1 MSNLSQQ
8 QIEDLIQF
16 INNTEEPGSVTNLVV
31 GAVLGYLLA
40 KAPEPHSHSTTD
52 ITGLEATI
60 AAAFSVY
67 FSNGELKTSA
77 LPTDFLTQLSN
88 MFDGY
93 ATIGQSKLL
102 NLLHSRIMLLDSMG
116 QQLDGTPY
124 TYEDGDLV
132 WSPGEKQ
139 TKTWNG
145 SSFEGGETYLPRKGV
160 VFINKHT
167 GKCYMWDGSSMVEI
181 GSEGNDIYGSI
192 WIHKMD
198 QTDVA
203 NIPNGQIHF
212 MPSTAKLVYR
222 ISSEETISWT
232 PKKHLIYVGIPSNT
246 LYRWTGFVFEAASS
260 SVQVVNSLASNE
272 TNKALSAKMGHDL
285 LVLIQQIYNSLGNAA
300 FWGAKPEI
308 DWSSAGLTTHN
319 ITRSLGGHASS
330 SSSATSVAEGARL
343 TETITFD
350 AGWMKSSLTVEMNN
364 VPVPQY
370 IDNNTNTIDIPSV
383 TGPVVITA
391 TAVQGTTV
399 ALTLNGGLH
408 CADSNGNTIPN
419 PTAATSGEPLSF
431 EVWPDKWW
439 QVPVL
444 AAANDAKMTGGSL
457 LLESITRQ
465 VTGQSTWDASG
476 VETQN
481 QTVTAYGLRVTAK
494 NGSSNEVTGAITL
507 KLTAKDV
514 IQVGEFFAG
523 SSSGNDGSLQYNN
536 PALCRTNCYIPL
548 INANTVW
555 WRWGSSAG
563 ANRFATAFYPATG
576 HDTQGNNGWCNDQG
590 SEKYYPN
597 SGDMSERPYARC
609 TFVVDEIASGY
620 FEQVT
625 SGTARQRLFTPAPY
639 YYAKLANS

>member
-1 MSNLSQQ
+1 MATQEELLNQASEICDAEHEGENTAVRVGTMLINIIEYLGQFMTNTQLETALREVSAGLNAWLEDYARIDSDSGLLDYTHSWFVPLSTMGTAFDESPEEYTPTPGELFYRDQSGY
-8 QIEDLIQF
+8 QIH
-16 INNTEEPGSVTNLVV
+16 TKTAS
-31 GAVLGYLLA
+31 GAIGTPA
-40 KAPEPHSHSTTD
+40 K
-52 ITGLEATI
+52 TGV
-60 AAAFSVY
+60 VY
-67 FSNGELKTSA
+67 F
-77 LPTDFLTQLSN
+77 
-88 MFDGY
+88 
-93 ATIGQSKLL
+93 
-102 NLLHSRIMLLDSMG
+102 
-116 QQLDGTPY
+116 
-124 TYEDGDLV
+124 
-132 WSPGEKQ
+132 
-139 TKTWNG
+139 
-145 SSFEGGETYLPRKGV
+145 
-160 VFINKHT
+160 NKRT
-167 GKCYMWDGSSMVEI
+167 GKSYRWNGSSMVELGTAAVHPQI
-181 GSEGNDIYGSI
+181 IDYFTAPLFSDIAVGQSYLYTAGHVRRLAVKTGSDSSYSFDPDPKVIYCFRDTRTTMI
-192 WIHKMD
+192 WD
-198 QTDVA
+198 NSTSTWQQVGGGDVEV
-203 NIPNGQIHF
+203 I
-212 MPSTAKLVYR
+212 
-222 ISSEETISWT
+222 
-232 PKKHLIYVGIPSNT
+232 
-246 LYRWTGFVFEAASS
+246 
-260 SVQVVNSLASNE
+260 NSLGSTE
-272 TNKALSAKMGHDL
+272 TRKPLSAKMGHDL

-350 AGWMKSSLTVEMNN
+350 AGWIKSSLTVEMNN

-370 IDNNTNTIDIPSV
+370 ISGNTIDIPSV

-391 TAVQGTTV
+391 TAVQGTAV

-536 PALCRTNCYIPL
+536 TALCRTACYIPL

-563 ANRFATAFYPATG
+563 ANRFASAFYPATG

-590 SEKYYPN
+590 SEKYYPT

-609 TFVVDEIASGY
+609 TFVVDEIAYGY
-620 FEQVT
+620 FEQIT
-625 SGTARQRLFTPAPY
+625 SGSTRQRLFTPAPY

>member
-1 MSNLSQQ
+1 MANTDDLLNQALAIRDAEQDGENTALRVGTLLIGLVQSLQGMLPADEFQEAMEAMLPELNRLFAGISQ
-8 QIEDLIQF
+8 
-16 INNTEEPGSVTNLVV
+16 GSVDRLTRGVI
-31 GAVLGYLLA
+31 VL
-40 KAPEPHSHSTTD
+40 K
-52 ITGLEATI
+52 
-60 AAAFSVY
+60 
-67 FSNGELKTSA
+67 
-77 LPTDFLTQLSN
+77 
-88 MFDGY
+88 
-93 ATIGQSKLL
+93 
-102 NLLHSRIMLLDSMG
+102 SMG
-116 QQLDGTPY
+116 STLDNVDGGDYSP
-124 TYEDGDLV
+124 TYEAGDIRFTGTALQLV
-132 WSPGEKQ
+132 TEGGAEDYTIRPTAFYVNAHTLRLYK
-139 TKTWNG
+139 WNG
-145 SSFEGGETYLPRKGV
+145 SA
-160 VFINKHT
+160 
-167 GKCYMWDGSSMVEI
+167 MVELGPDTDKPVVIDYLNAPMFSEMAI
-181 GSEGNDIYGSI
+181 GNVYYLDTDHKLHMKTSDSTQVRFPINPNCIYADRASGTTVI
-192 WIHKMD
+192 WNSTTSTW
-198 QTDVA
+198 QQVGGGDVEV
-203 NIPNGQIHF
+203 I
-212 MPSTAKLVYR
+212 
-222 ISSEETISWT
+222 
-232 PKKHLIYVGIPSNT
+232 
-246 LYRWTGFVFEAASS
+246 
-260 SVQVVNSLASNE
+260 NSLGSTE
-272 TNKALSAKMGHDL
+272 TRKPLSAKMGHDL

-350 AGWMKSSLTVEMNN
+350 AGWMKSSLTVKMND
-364 VPVPQY
+364 VFVPQY
-370 IDNNTNTIDIPSV
+370 ISGNTIDIPSV

-465 VTGQSTWDASG
+465 VTGQSTWDANG

-536 PALCRTNCYIPL
+536 PALCRTACYIPL

-590 SEKYYPN
+590 SEKSYPT